1 MRRIKPVSD
10 NTDKQNSYREY
21 LRRYNKAMQEGFY
34 LEAILIDY
42 AIIEDRLRSFIY
54 HLGLLNTKDSYKADG
69 TKAKKCLKGIISDYK
84 LNGENDHFNI
94 NSITGKIKI
103 IRCTLLWAEQE
114 SFNSDDRY
122 LKILRDQ
129 YDRYLDVDGLLD
141 TLSEI
146 DDWRDYRNE
155 VIHSLFNKN
164 TYSLNEEISVQAERG
179 MQLARFVD
187 NQVKC
192 LKKGNR
198 IRKSINLSNQ

>member
-1 MRRIKPVSD
+1 MRKIKPVTD
-10 NTDKQNSYREY
+10 NKDKQNSYREN

-42 AIIEDRLRSFIY
+42 AILEDRLRSYMY
-54 HLGLLNTKDSYKADG
+54 HLGLLNTKDSYKANG
-69 TKAKKCLKGIISDYK
+69 TKAKKSLKGILSDYK
-84 LNGENDHFNI
+84 RNDENDSFNI
-94 NSITGKIKI
+94 NSISGKIKI

-114 SFNSDDRY
+114 HFDSDDKY
-122 LKILRDQ
+122 LKVLRGQ
-129 YDRYLDVDGLLD
+129 YDRYLDVDGLLE

-146 DDWRDYRNE
+146 DIWRDYRNE
-155 VIHSLFNKN
+155 IIHSLFNKN
-164 TYSLNEEISVQAERG
+164 TYSLNEDIAVQAEKG

-198 IRKSINLSNQ
+198 IRRSINLSNQ